1 MHCKLYSI
9 YVCEFAYMISGIW
22 AGFGFGFLFML
33 MLHFT
38 IFFRFR
44 LLLSFILG
52 IRNSQIDKM

>member
-38 IFFRFR
+38 IFSGFDYYCPVYWVSETR
-44 LLLSFILG
+44 
-52 IRNSQIDKM
+52 K